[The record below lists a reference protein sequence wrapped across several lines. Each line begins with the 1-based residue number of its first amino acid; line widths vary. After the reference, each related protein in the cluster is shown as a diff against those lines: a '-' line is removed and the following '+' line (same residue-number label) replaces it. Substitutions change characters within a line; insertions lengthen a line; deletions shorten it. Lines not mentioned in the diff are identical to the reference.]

1 MKVFVI
7 LGLVAISISAV
18 CSITIHDIS
27 EEWNLFKVKFNKVYE
42 NVGEELFRKK
52 LYLKNKIVIEEHN
65 KLYKKGQA
73 TYKLKMNQF
82 GDMANHEWKD
92 MNGFNQ
98 ILKNNI
104 DDRDSVTYL
113 SPENVNIPSSIDWRE
128 LGAVTPVK
136 DQGHKCGS
144 CWAFSSTGSIEGQQF
159 RKTGKLVSLSEQ
171 NLIDC
176 SRRFGNDGCRGGLMV
191 QSFNYIKF
199 NGGIDTEISY
209 PYKGRNG
216 FFCKYKSTNKGAT
229 VSGFVNIQRGDEN
242 TLAKAVATVG
252 PVSIAIDASL
262 DNFRFYDEG
271 VFYEPTCSS
280 VHLDHG
286 VLAVGYNTTEAGED
300 YWIVKNSWGE
310 EWGQGGYIWM
320 ARNKNNN
327 CGIASMAS
335 YPLV

>member
-18 CSITIHDIS
+18 CSITINDIS
-27 EEWNLFKVKFNKVYE
+27 EEWNLFKVKYNKTYKNIE
-42 NVGEELFRKK
+42 DELFRKK

-65 KLYKKGQA
+65 KLYKKGQV

-82 GDMANHEWKD
+82 GDMANHERKY

-113 SPENVNIPSSIDWRE
+113 SPENVNIPSSIDWRK

-144 CWAFSSTGSIEGQQF
+144 CWAFSSTGSLEGQQF

-176 SRRFGNDGCRGGLMV
+176 SRMYGNHGCRGGLMD
-191 QSFNYIKF
+191 QSFKYIKL
-199 NGGIDTEISY
+199 NGGIDTENSY
-209 PYKGRNG
+209 PYKGKNG
-216 FFCKYKSTNKGAT
+216 YFCKYNPQNKGAT
-229 VSGFVNIQRGDEN
+229 VTGTVDIATGDEDA
-242 TLAKAVATVG
+242 LAEAVATVG
-252 PVSIAIDASL
+252 PISVGVDASS
-262 DNFRFYDEG
+262 DNFSFYSEG

-280 VHLDHG
+280 TIIDHAI
-286 VLAVGYNTTEAGED
+286 LAVGYNTTEAGED